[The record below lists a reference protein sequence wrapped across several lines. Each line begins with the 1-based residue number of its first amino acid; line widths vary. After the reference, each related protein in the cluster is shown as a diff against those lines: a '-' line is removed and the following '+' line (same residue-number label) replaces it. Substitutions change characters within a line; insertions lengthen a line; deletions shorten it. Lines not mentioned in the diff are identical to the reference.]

1 MDTKVRID
9 IVGKRKIFLAISI
22 IIIIAGVIGF
32 CVRGFNLDI
41 DFTGGTTQQYNLHK
55 EITDQDIA
63 KINDIMVDVTGEAAS
78 SIQIT
83 GSERQEILIKSKELS
98 SETRDAA
105 FDAIAAEFGLT
116 IADRYSVDNVSP
128 SVGSDM
134 SRAALISIVVAVAL
148 MLVYITI
155 RFSFK
160 SGLSAIICLVHD
172 VLVVLT
178 FYVLFAIP
186 INTSFIAAILTI
198 VGYSI
203 NATIVLFDR
212 VRENKKAM
220 SRDDFANVVNVSIW
234 QTMNRSILTSLTTF
248 VMVLLICIMGVDSIR
263 NFALPIVIGI
273 ICGTY
278 SSVFLSGNFWY
289 MLENKKGTG
298 KSSKAAPAKAKR
310 AKA

>member
-1 MDTKVRID
+1 M
-9 IVGKRKIFLAISI
+9 
-22 IIIIAGVIGF
+22 F
-32 CVRGFNLDI
+32 CV
-41 DFTGGTTQQYNLHK
+41 
-55 EITDQDIA
+55 
-63 KINDIMVDVTGEAAS
+63 
-78 SIQIT
+78 
-83 GSERQEILIKSKELS
+83 
-98 SETRDAA
+98 
-105 FDAIAAEFGLT
+105 
-116 IADRYSVDNVSP
+116 
-128 SVGSDM
+128 
-134 SRAALISIVVAVAL
+134 
-148 MLVYITI
+148 
-155 RFSFK
+155 
-160 SGLSAIICLVHD
+160 
-172 VLVVLT
+172 
-178 FYVLFAIP
+178 
-186 INTSFIAAILTI
+186 LTI